1 LLEDDA
7 GVNESLA
14 LLFTHFDFDVVRHG
28 SAESLFRATPPD
40 ADDIVFVDLKLPGV
54 SGADAIRW
62 LQSLKYPPRVVVIS
76 GQSQAI
82 IRSELAG
89 MGVAGVLRKPLG
101 QEAVLQELRRIVFPD
116 DVGRAPFGA
125 DPTFLNQRDGVF
137 VLRQT

>member
-1 LLEDDA
+1 LLEDDE

-14 LLFTHFDFDVVRHG
+14 PLFTHFDFDVVRDRN
-28 SAESLFRATPPD
+28 AESPFGATPPD
-40 ADDIVFVDLKLPGV
+40 ADDIVCVDLKLPGV

-62 LQSLKYPPRVVVIS
+62 LQSLKCPPRVVVIP

-82 IRSELAG
+82 IRSEI
-89 MGVAGVLRKPLG
+89 AGVLRKPLD
-101 QEAVLQELRRIVFPD
+101 QEAVLQELRRIVFPA

-137 VLRQT
+137 VLRQGICFSS